1 MPDGL
6 SDDAAL
12 SDAFRA
18 ALLADLRPLGAL
30 QDIVAERIVI
40 GLWRSLRGVETAKRP
55 RKLIVRWF
63 GPPGVEWDRIE
74 LDLDP
79 EAVGAMD
86 PGELARYEASVARM
100 LRRDLEVLGAMQ
112 GRVIGAPDA
121 ARSSRNST
129 KRRP

>member
-40 GLWRSLRGVETAKRP
+40 GLWRSLRGVQRSEGPRDVIVPSARIAACRPGKRP
-55 RKLIVRWF
+55 DRPSALMSHGLGATT
-63 GPPGVEWDRIE
+63 GPR
-74 LDLDP
+74 
-79 EAVGAMD
+79 
-86 PGELARYEASVARM
+86 VARSGCGKTPAV
-100 LRRDLEVLGAMQ
+100 RRCRED
-112 GRVIGAPDA
+112 GRQ
-121 ARSSRNST
+121 T
-129 KRRP
+129 

>member
-40 GLWRSLRGVETAKRP
+40 GLWRSLRGVEAAKRP
-55 RKLIVRWF
+55 RAPAGKRWLCERCPESLRVPRGF
-63 GPPGVEWDRIE
+63 AGGSAAAGCVTGYRGGADR
-74 LDLDP
+74 DW
-79 EAVGAMD
+79 
-86 PGELARYEASVARM
+86 SVAVAAGRGEDRKSTR
-100 LRRDLEVLGAMQ
+100 LNSSHLGISYA
-112 GRVIGAPDA
+112 VFCL
-121 ARSSRNST
+121 
-129 KRRP
+129 